1 MCETYIHTYM
11 YNLLSPQ
18 KGFEFP
24 SWETGIGYRH
34 EKNLEL
40 LNKAIELDNSAT
52 LHVPQR
58 PLPYT

>member
-1 MCETYIHTYM
+1 M

-18 KGFEFP
+18 RGFEFP

-40 LNKAIELDNSAT
+40 LNKAIELDNSVT